1 MQLCVIQSLM
11 NAVGDTESKPPPIPA
26 VSGVFLRFCHLVV
39 TDTEQ
44 APTEDGV
51 LWRRACGAH

>member
-1 MQLCVIQSLM
+1 M